1 MPSPER
7 RPEPLAELRA
17 RLAELDDLQHA
28 ARLLGWDQQTM
39 MPREGAAARGEALGT
54 IERLAHERLTDPAV
68 GALLDELTPA
78 TATRPAEDD
87 GAAIVPVVRR
97 DHDRARRVPPEL
109 TAEIARAGSEALG
122 VWVEARRRSDFALFR
137 PALER
142 NVELR
147 RRLAACFED
156 VEHPY
161 DALLDNYE
169 RGMTTAKLREVFATL
184 RDGLVP
190 LIAAIAQAPEPPP
203 LPGPFPVAA
212 QRDLALEIAR
222 SFGFHDD
229 AWRMDLAEHPFCEA
243 LSPRDIRVTTRFS
256 QDALNGLFAA
266 MHEVGHGLYEH
277 GVDPRLARTTAGTG
291 VSLGVHESQ
300 SRLWE
305 NLVGRSLPFWWRW
318 YPRLVEVIGDAAL
331 GGLDVDRFHA
341 AVNAV
346 KPGLIRVEADEATY
360 SLHIVLRFELEL
372 RLVEGSLA
380 VADLPAA
387 WNEAMRDLLGVEV
400 PDDARGV
407 LQDIHWA
414 YGEIGYFPT
423 YALGNVIASQ
433 LWEAARRD
441 LPDLDDRLEAG
452 ETAPLREWL
461 REHIHRFGRTLTPEE
476 LLMRATGS
484 TLDPGPFLDY
494 LRRKYGALY
503 GLEPPLSARR

>member
-1 MPSPER
+1 MPSPD
-7 RPEPLAELRA
+7 PLARLRA
-17 RLAELDDLQHA
+17 RVAEIDDLQHA

-39 MPREGAAARGEALGT
+39 MPREGAAARGEAIGT

-68 GALLDELTPA
+68 GALLDDLAARAAPG
-78 TATRPAEDD
+78 PAEDD
-87 GAAIVPVVRR
+87 GAALVRVVRR
-97 DHDRARRVPPEL
+97 DHDRARRVPAEL

-122 VWVEARRRSDFALFR
+122 VWVEARRRSDFGLFR

-161 DALLDNYE
+161 DALVDGYE
-169 RGMTTAKLREVFATL
+169 PGMTTAKLRQVLATL

-190 LIAAIAQAPEPPP
+190 LIAAIARAPGPPA
-203 LPGPFPVAA
+203 LPGPFPVGS
-212 QRDLALEIAR
+212 QRELALEIAR
-222 SFGFHDD
+222 SFGFDD
-229 AWRMDLAEHPFCEA
+229 GAWRMDLAEHPFCEA
-243 LSPRDIRVTTRFS
+243 LAPGDIRVTTRFS
-256 QDALNGLFAA
+256 QAALNGVFAA

-305 NLVGRSLPFWWRW
+305 NLVGRSLPFWRRW
-318 YPRLVEVIGDAAL
+318 YPRLVEVMGDAAL

-341 AVNAV
+341 AVNTV
-346 KPGLIRVEADEATY
+346 KPGFIRVEADEATY
-360 SLHIVLRFELEL
+360 SLHIVLRFELEV

-380 VADLPAA
+380 VADLPDA
-387 WNEAMRDLLGVEV
+387 WNAGMRELLGVEV
-400 PDDARGV
+400 PDDANGV

-423 YALGNVIASQ
+423 YALGNVVASQ
-433 LWEAARRD
+433 LWAAVRRD
-441 LPDLDDRLEAG
+441 LPALDDQIAHG
-452 ETAPLREWL
+452 DTAPLREWL
-461 REHIHRFGRTLTPEE
+461 REHVHRFGRTLTPEE
-476 LLMRATGS
+476 LLIRATGS
-484 TLDPGPFLDY
+484 ALDPGPFLDY
-494 LRRKYGALY
+494 LRHKYGALY
-503 GLEPPLSARR
+503 GLELAA

>member
-1 MPSPER
+1 MPSPD
-7 RPEPLAELRA
+7 PLAELRV
-17 RLAELDDLQHA
+17 RLAEIDDLQHA

-39 MPREGAAARGEALGT
+39 MPREGAAARGEAIGT
-54 IERLAHERLTDPAV
+54 IERLAHERLTNPAV
-68 GALLDELTPA
+68 GALLDDLAGPA
-78 TATRPAEDD
+78 GRPAEDD
-87 GAAIVPVVRR
+87 RAALVRVVRR
-97 DHDRARRVPPEL
+97 DHDRARRVPAEL

-122 VWVEARRRSDFALFR
+122 VWVEARRRSDFGLFR
-137 PALER
+137 PALDR
-142 NVELR
+142 NVDLR
-147 RRLAACFED
+147 RRLAACFDD

-161 DALLDNYE
+161 DALVEGYE
-169 RGMTTAKLREVFATL
+169 PGMTTAKLREVLATL

-190 LIAAIAQAPEPPP
+190 LIAAIARAPEPPA
-203 LPGPFPVAA
+203 LPGPFPVGA

-222 SFGFHDD
+222 SFGFHDG

-243 LSPRDIRVTTRFS
+243 LAPGDIRVTTRFS

-305 NLVGRSLPFWWRW
+305 NLVGRSLPFWRRW
-318 YPRLVEVIGDAAL
+318 YPRLVEVMGDAAL

-360 SLHIVLRFELEL
+360 SLHIVLRFELEV

-380 VADLPAA
+380 VADLPEA
-387 WNEAMRDLLGVEV
+387 WNAGMRELLGVEV
-400 PDDARGV
+400 PDDAHGV

-423 YALGNVIASQ
+423 YALGNVVASQ
-433 LWEAARRD
+433 LWAAVRRD
-441 LPDLDDRLEAG
+441 LPALDEQIEDG
-452 ETAPLREWL
+452 DSAPLREWL
-461 REHIHRFGRTLTPEE
+461 REHVHRFGRTLTPAE
-476 LLMRATGS
+476 LLLRATGS
-484 TLDPGPFLDY
+484 ELDPAPFLAY
-494 LRRKYGALY
+494 LREKYGALY
-503 GLEPPLSARR
+503 DLELSGTR